1 MSSFVESVVTESAG
15 YRAKALKSLDN
26 LPPFSPILNRLIAT
40 LASDDVSFAEVGG
53 LIEKDTVM
61 SGNVLRMVNSA
72 LYGRRGEI
80 SSVRH
85 AVSLMGLTKLR
96 NTVMTLSM
104 SRLWSQVRTPN
115 GWPAAR
121 FNQHGAAA
129 AVMTDLLA
137 QKVPTEYPE
146 GGFVAG
152 LLHDIGFLLLGI
164 SNAGI
169 FGEIRERHLFSS
181 QPLEECE
188 REVIGMD
195 HAGLSAAALAQWNL
209 PEPIQQ
215 AVHDQFAPPNR
226 TGDEFPLSW
235 LLQGAERLLMVRE
248 VTIFETGRPP
258 EMAPADILEPLKLDE
273 EWDDLLNEF
282 EREFEPI
289 RAFF

>member
-1 MSSFVESVVTESAG
+1 VDSVITDPAE
-15 YRAKALKSLDN
+15 YRAKALKSLDD

-40 LASDDVSFAEVGG
+40 LASEDVSFAEVGD

-61 SGNVLRMVNSA
+61 AGNVLRMVNSV

-85 AVSLMGLTKLR
+85 AVSLMGLSKLR

-104 SRLWSQVRTPN
+104 SRLWSQVRTP
-115 GWPAAR
+115 GAWPAAR
-121 FNQHGAAA
+121 FNQHGVAA

-137 QKVPTEYPE
+137 QKVPTDYPE

-164 SNAGI
+164 SSAET
-169 FGEIRERHLFSS
+169 FTKIRDRHLLGGL
-181 QPLEECE
+181 PLDECE

-195 HAGLSAAALAQWNL
+195 HADLSAAALGKWNL
-209 PEPIQQ
+209 PEPIQR
-215 AVHDQFAPPNR
+215 AVRYQFSSPSR
-226 TGDEFPLSW
+226 SDDGFPLGW
-235 LLQGAERLLMVRE
+235 LLQAAERLLMVRE
-248 VTIFETGRPP
+248 ITIFETNTPP
-258 EMAPADILEPLKLDE
+258 DMVPADILEPLDLDE
-273 EWDDLLNEF
+273 EWDELLDEF

-289 RAFF
+289 RSFF